1 MYTQSSFQEIAHNA
15 DVITYDTSFYFGS
28 SGSPVFDSY
37 GSLVAMHTAGF
48 AYEYQHEISSIIEFG
63 SAMKS
68 ILLDIK
74 KNNSKW
80 YEEVCVNQQEVEME
94 SDEDC
99 DEWLF
104 TVIGVFIP

>member
-1 MYTQSSFQEIAHNA
+1 
-15 DVITYDTSFYFGS
+15 
-28 SGSPVFDSY
+28 
-37 GSLVAMHTAGF
+37 
-48 AYEYQHEISSIIEFG
+48 
-63 SAMKS
+63 MKS

-99 DEWLF
+99 DE
-104 TVIGVFIP
+104 